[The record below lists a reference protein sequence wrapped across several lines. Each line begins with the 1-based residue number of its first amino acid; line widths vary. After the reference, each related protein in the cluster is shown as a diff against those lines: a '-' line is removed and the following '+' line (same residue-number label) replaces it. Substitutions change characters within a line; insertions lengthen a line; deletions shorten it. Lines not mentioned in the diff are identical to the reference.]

1 MDLKVSYPVRNPPQ
15 PPALSAPQW
24 ALLIGA
30 RCHAQ
35 GCGDNEAEA
44 HAALVTE
51 ATELYVA
58 LGIWLGSQGII
69 SPACTHCAE
78 LRNALK
84 VVTRRDLIDVLQVS
98 LVVGDDGKMR
108 AVIIGE
114 GETVGEYSVDALRL
128 MADAMGGVSTRIAN
142 TVAESRKLERRS
154 IVEWLI
160 GEGLSDVAARVS
172 AQGGE

>member
-1 MDLKVSYPVRNPPQ
+1 MELKTWEQAVEPGDTASRFMT
-15 PPALSAPQW
+15 ALRHVH
-24 ALLIGA
+24 ITHGV
-30 RCHAQ
+30 
-35 GCGDNEAEA
+35 G
-44 HAALVTE
+44 
-51 ATELYVA
+51 ATEEASRVACVESVRDFYVA
-58 LGIWLGSQGII
+58 LGIWLAAQGVM

-114 GETVGEYSVDALRL
+114 GETVGEYAVDSLRL

-154 IVEWLI
+154 IAEWLV
-160 GEGLSDVAARVS
+160 GEGLDDVAARLN
-172 AQGGE
+172 ARGGE

>member
-1 MDLKVSYPVRNPPQ
+1 MDLKTWEQAIEPGDEAARYIT
-15 PPALSAPQW
+15 ALRHTP
-24 ALLIGA
+24 IMHGV
-30 RCHAQ
+30 
-35 GCGDNEAEA
+35 G
-44 HAALVTE
+44 
-51 ATELYVA
+51 ATEKASRVACVESIRDLYVS
-58 LGIWLGSQGII
+58 LGVWLASEGVM

-114 GETVGEYSVDALRL
+114 GETVGEYSIDALRL

-154 IVEWLI
+154 IVEWLV
-160 GEGLSDVAARVS
+160 GEGLPDVAARVS
-172 AQGGE
+172 AQGSE